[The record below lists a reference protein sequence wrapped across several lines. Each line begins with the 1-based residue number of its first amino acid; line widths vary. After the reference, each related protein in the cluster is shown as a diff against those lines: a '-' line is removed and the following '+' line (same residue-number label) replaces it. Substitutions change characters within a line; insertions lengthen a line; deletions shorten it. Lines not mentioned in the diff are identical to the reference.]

1 MAEQKA
7 AGFGVLVVV
16 FGSGGGEKGGFLRA
30 AQLGKL
36 LEGAERQG
44 PGSRAG
50 AEARLSHGQAL
61 GRLQAGTEFTC
72 REEKHPTSPGG
83 S

>member
-1 MAEQKA
+1 M
-7 AGFGVLVVV
+7 
-16 FGSGGGEKGGFLRA
+16 GSGGGEKGRFLRA
-30 AQLGKL
+30 ARLGKL
-36 LEGAERQG
+36 LECAERQG

-72 REEKHPTSPGG
+72 REEKRPTSPGG